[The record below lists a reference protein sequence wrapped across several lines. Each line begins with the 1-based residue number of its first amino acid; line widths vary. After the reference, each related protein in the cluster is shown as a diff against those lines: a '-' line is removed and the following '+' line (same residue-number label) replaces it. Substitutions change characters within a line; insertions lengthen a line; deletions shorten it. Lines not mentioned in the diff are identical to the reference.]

1 MHGLADKFD
10 VRDAALHKG
19 NFVAN
24 FCEVILFAGREVVE
38 YNHAVAAPHEF
49 VYGVRADE
57 TGAACDEV
65 AHSGIP
71 PRSRFESGAVP
82 SRSWTR
88 RPAKTRASRFGNLE
102 VRG

>member
-10 VRDAALHKG
+10 VRDAALHEG
-19 NFVAN
+19 NFAAD

-38 YNHAVAAPHEF
+38 HNHAVAAPHEF
-49 VYGVRADE
+49 VYCIRANKTRAARDE
-57 TGAACDEV
+57 IS
-65 AHSGIP
+65 HSGIP
-71 PRSRFESGAVP
+71 PRSRSVGGGVP
-82 SRSWTR
+82 SRSLMR